1 MVAAG
6 SGSRFGAL
14 KQFADLTGATVIER
28 AVAAAAGCAE
38 GVVLVLPDDAALG
51 DAAGPAGGSAGA
63 DDTAGSADADDTAG
77 SGDEA
82 APAGSAV
89 DVVGAELRTVR
100 GAATRSGSVRC
111 GLAAVPESAEIV
123 VVHDAARPLA
133 APGLFTAVIA
143 AVRSGADAAVPAV
156 PLVDTIRRRDGGA
169 VDRDELAAVQTPQ
182 AFAADA
188 LRRAHASGG
197 EATDDATLVEQAGG
211 TVVLVDGDPRN
222 IKITTPSDLAV
233 AAALLA
239 AGPVSPAGEGP
250 HADPA
255 AEPGALR

>member
-38 GVVLVLPDDAALG
+38 GVVLVLPDDAATG
-51 DAAGPAGGSAGA
+51 EKAGPAGGSAG
-63 DDTAGSADADDTAG
+63 ADDTAG

-89 DVVGAELRTVR
+89 EVVDVGAELRTVP

-111 GLAAVPESAEIV
+111 GLAAVPDGAEIV

-133 APGLFTAVIA
+133 APGLFEAVIA

-156 PLVDTIRRRDGGA
+156 PLVDTIRRRAGGT

-182 AFAADA
+182 AFTAEA

-197 EATDDATLVEQAGG
+197 EATDDAGLVESAGG